1 MITRTIEFDTRK
13 AKLNLTTELPSTIQ
27 SSLYTIRL
35 GHDML
40 LNELVVYRLGYN
52 ADAYKGAN

>member
-1 MITRTIEFDTRK
+1 MKRTIEFDTRK
-13 AKLNLTTELPSTIQ
+13 ASLNLVSESSTIQ

-35 GHDML
+35 GRDML

-52 ADAYKGAN
+52 SDAYKGAN

>member
-1 MITRTIEFDTRK
+1 MKRTIEFDTRK
-13 AKLNLTTELPSTIQ
+13 AHLNFTSVPSTIQ

-52 ADAYKGAN
+52 ADAYKGAQ

>member
-1 MITRTIEFDTRK
+1 MKRTIEFDTRK
-13 AKLNLTTELPSTIQ
+13 AHLNFTSVPSTIQ

>member
-1 MITRTIEFDTRK
+1 MIKQTIEFDTRK
-13 AKLNLTTELPSTIQ
+13 ASLNLVSEPSSIQ